1 MTVKHSIL
9 KNESVSFFFETFV
22 NSELRYETF
31 VDFDRNE
38 WCTYPAG
45 VDSTV
50 LLRGQCA
57 LPAAGNAILDGIKL
71 NLKAAIESGHI

>member
-1 MTVKHSIL
+1 L

-31 VDFDRNE
+31 VDFHRNE

-50 LLRGQCA
+50 LMRGQFA
-57 LPAAGNAILDGIKL
+57 SPVAGNLVLDGIKR
-71 NLKAAIESGHI
+71 NIKAAIESGHI